1 MTSSSGYVELWPNSK
16 LKFTSFAHL
25 HLTNN
30 WASSFGKSPIK
41 YSNDMVFFYP
51 TGVGILFEQRPQPR
65 ARLGKKIAR
74 ASPLVSLT
82 IFWSLPFKFRANF
95 LRALC
100 NYRSPFKLEK
110 SVDVMQDLISFL
122 LNSTIIHSFLSF
134 VDPWVANRKVNRLLG
149 VKKLFGV
156 SWPFLSRSDD
166 SNFNECFSTRHS
178 VC

>member
-1 MTSSSGYVELWPNSK
+1 MTSYSGYIELWPNSK

-41 YSNDMVFFYP
+41 YSNDMVFF
-51 TGVGILFEQRPQPR
+51 IPR
-65 ARLGKKIAR
+65 GLGYFLSSVPSLGLDSGKKIAR